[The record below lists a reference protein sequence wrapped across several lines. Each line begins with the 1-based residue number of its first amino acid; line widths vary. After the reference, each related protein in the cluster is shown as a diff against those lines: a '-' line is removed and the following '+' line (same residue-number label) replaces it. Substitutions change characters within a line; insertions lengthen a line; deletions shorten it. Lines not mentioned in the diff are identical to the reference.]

1 MSFDD
6 DEPRSGRDGGRGRR
20 PKRGGRREFG
30 NDDFGSSPFSDPF
43 DNPAP
48 SDFGSSRNNEGG
60 YRGGG
65 GGGYRGGG
73 DRDGGGGGGYRGGGG
88 GGGYRGGG
96 DRPGGGGGF
105 RGGGDRPPR
114 QPMQIEKEGLTGTVK
129 FFNQER
135 GFGFITP
142 DEGGDDVFVHISSVE
157 RSGLPGVEDGMKL
170 IFDLAADARGKGP
183 KAVNLKPIDG
193 AADAGEEPSSGEEE

>member
-1 MSFDD
+1 MATKIDDIHQDPVITRLLEKMPKKVASSFN
-6 DEPRSGRDGGRGRR
+6 EEQLSHLRNAIGA
-20 PKRGGRREFG
+20 REWG
-30 NDDFGSSPFSDPF
+30 KHKLDV
-43 DNPAP
+43 
-48 SDFGSSRNNEGG
+48 R
-60 YRGGG
+60 
-65 GGGYRGGG
+65 
-73 DRDGGGGGGYRGGGG
+73 
-88 GGGYRGGG
+88 
-96 DRPGGGGGF
+96 
-105 RGGGDRPPR
+105 
-114 QPMQIEKEGLTGTVK
+114 GTVK